1 MTLATTATRIAGL
14 VTMAV
19 VLATATITANAAVEP
34 TPPPPAAAEPTPGM
48 TNARLEAL
56 IRRIDSN
63 AQGRPGF
70 WTFTVDSRAVA
81 VITDEKA
88 GRMRIISAVAK
99 ADDVPADRLH
109 RLMQANFDSTLDAR
123 YAIAKGTLWSAFVH
137 PLAALTDAQFLSALG
152 QVVNL
157 TLTYGSTYSSGALV
171 FQGGDSA
178 AEQQRRELIQRLLKK
193 GLEV

>member
-1 MTLATTATRIAGL
+1 M
-14 VTMAV
+14 
-19 VLATATITANAAVEP
+19 
-34 TPPPPAAAEPTPGM
+34 PGM

-109 RLMQANFDSTLDAR
+109 RLLQANFDSTLDAR

-137 PLAALTDAQFLSALG
+137 PLAALSDAQFLSALG

-157 TLTYGSTYSSGALV
+157 TLTYGSMYSSGALV

>member
-1 MTLATTATRIAGL
+1 MIFTPTGNRRPWLAAIL
-14 VTMAV
+14 LL
-19 VLATATITANAAVEP
+19 LATATFAADEP
-34 TPPPPAAAEPTPGM
+34 GAPPPPAAAEQVPVM
-48 TNARLEAL
+48 TNTRLETL
-56 IRRIDSN
+56 IRRIDGN

-70 WTFTVDSRAVA
+70 WTFTVDGRPVA

-99 ADDVPADRLH
+99 TDTLPPDRLH

-137 PLAALTDAQFLSALG
+137 PLAALSDTLFLSALG

-178 AEQQRRELIQRLLKK
+178 AEQQRRELIQKLLKK

>member
-1 MTLATTATRIAGL
+1 MTLATSIFRLAGL
-14 VTMAV
+14 TALVT
-19 VLATATITANAAVEP
+19 VLATAAIGAEEP
-34 TPPPPAAAEPTPGM
+34 APPPPAAAEPAPGM
-48 TNARLEAL
+48 NNARLETL
-56 IRRIDSN
+56 IRRIDSK

-70 WTFTVDSRAVA
+70 WTFTVDNRSVA
-81 VITDEKA
+81 VITDEAA
-88 GRMRIISAVAK
+88 GRMRILSAVAK

-123 YAIAKGTLWSAFVH
+123 YAIARGTLWSAYVH
-137 PLAALTDAQFLSALG
+137 PLAALSDALFLSALG

-157 TLTYGSTYSSGALV
+157 THTYGTTYSSGALM

-178 AEQQRRELIQRLLKK
+178 AEHKRHELIQKLLKK